1 MKTVLRIEGIGT
13 EVYEGN
19 CSIREAMG
27 LAGLVRSEWN
37 VEKTKES
44 ATRTEYTL
52 TSKQATKPENGKVCY
67 LPRPEEHEPA
77 SSVPEA
83 HEEAGDTI
91 ESASSHEYAS
101 EAAGVQADLVAEATA
116 NGDEAEPTIPTGE
129 ITIYRE
135 EFLSTLQVVCDIT
148 ARKALMPV
156 LGMVKIEATPTN
168 VTITATDLEL
178 SYATTFPAVL
188 ENNDATAF
196 LVDASILYKE
206 VKALG
211 KSVEDVVI
219 TVTDNSIQINGRCV
233 LPASLTDD
241 FPEVPRIEG
250 THIPIKNL
258 KSALACVLPAVSTD
272 EARYILTGVCF
283 DLRAGCLI
291 GTDGFRLH
299 RAIVDKTEVARFVL
313 PRRAAG
319 ILAKYGADS
328 ATITETRLSS
338 PLVGGT
344 FTARLIEGD
353 YPDYRGIWP
362 DTGEYDKVR
371 FNTKEFLDLLPGV
384 LPVSDDAKI
393 DMTINGRIDIEAE
406 SVTGSYKWFV
416 PAKSTLT
423 GESQVIT
430 INSKYLV
437 DAIRAYASSEEIE
450 IAFPSDYA
458 AIVVNEQA
466 LIMPIRR

>member
-19 CSIREAMG
+19 CSIREAMS
-27 LAGLVRSEWN
+27 LAELVRSEWN

-44 ATRTEYTL
+44 ATKMEYTL
-52 TSKQATKPENGKVCY
+52 TRRQEVARPEPGKVCY
-67 LPRPEEHEPA
+67 LPRPEENKPA
-77 SSVPEA
+77 YSVPEA

-91 ESASSHEYAS
+91 ESASSQEHR
-101 EAAGVQADLVAEATA
+101 VAEATA
-116 NGDEAEPTIPTGE
+116 VDDEAEPTIPSGE
-129 ITIYRE
+129 ITMYRE
-135 EFLSTLQVVCDIT
+135 EFLSALQVVCDIT

-156 LGMVKIEATPTN
+156 LGTVKIEATPTN

-178 SYATTFPAVL
+178 SYVTKFPAVL
-188 ENNDATAF
+188 ENSNATAF
-196 LVDASILYKE
+196 LVDAGILYKE

-219 TVTDNSIQINGRCV
+219 TVNHNSIQINGRCV
-233 LPASLTDD
+233 LPTSLTDD

-250 THIPIKNL
+250 TQIPIKNL
-258 KSALACVLPAVSTD
+258 TSALACVLPAVSTD

-283 DLRAGCLI
+283 DLSAGCLI

-299 RAIVDKTEVARFVL
+299 RATVDKTEISRFVL
-313 PRRAAG
+313 PKRAAS

-328 ATITETRLSS
+328 VTVTETRLSS

-344 FTARLIEGD
+344 FTARLIEGN
-353 YPDYRGIWP
+353 YPDHTGIWP
-362 DTGEYDKVR
+362 DTGAYNRVHFKA
-371 FNTKEFLDLLPGV
+371 KEFLDLLPGV

-416 PAKSTLT
+416 PAESTLT
-423 GESQVIT
+423 RESQTIT

-450 IAFPSDYA
+450 IAFPSGYA